1 MKFIYYFFY
10 IEVKYNEEFGLG
22 YDEYDFGLVSLYY
35 VDEVFGF
42 GFGNW
47 DDDNDEGQCRILVV
61 LYGFCIYQN
70 LSFLKKMFY
79 IINGCRMNRNV
90 EQRWFLVI
98 VWEQFK
104 LMIELYIFLKIEGV
118 VVKMYF
124 FFEIVLF
131 VDDELEYRK
140 FGIF

>member
-1 MKFIYYFFY
+1 
-10 IEVKYNEEFGLG
+10 
-22 YDEYDFGLVSLYY
+22 
-35 VDEVFGF
+35 
-42 GFGNW
+42 
-47 DDDNDEGQCRILVV
+47 
-61 LYGFCIYQN
+61 
-70 LSFLKKMFY
+70 
-79 IINGCRMNRNV
+79 MNRNV
-90 EQRWFLVI
+90 EQRWFLLI